1 MTYIKYR
8 SFDLISQV
16 VYRCFM
22 NLKRQEILQ
31 AARHLL
37 ISEGSRGFSMRKLAR
52 NLGMSLGNLQ
62 YHFPTPVD
70 VLEGLLAADIEGYR
84 QVFESLRRGNLSGRD
99 LLFQVLL
106 RALSDAGHQDEIAV
120 FRALFSFNEP
130 EIGAALQ
137 RYYQELYT
145 LLETG
150 LAQLAAAP
158 GAAPAEGPAPPA
170 EAVRRAAS
178 LLFPYLDG
186 FETTR
191 GYLPLNPREIAEML
205 TDLVQGILAGS
216 EEEAPHP
223 WV

>member
-1 MTYIKYR
+1 
-8 SFDLISQV
+8 
-16 VYRCFM
+16 M
-22 NLKRQEILQ
+22 NLKQQEILQ

-37 ISEGSRGFSMRKLAR
+37 ISEGSPGFSMRKLAR
-52 NLGMSLGNLQ
+52 NLEMSLGNLQ
-62 YHFPTPVD
+62 YHFPTRVD
-70 VLEGLLAADIEGYR
+70 VLEGLLAADVEGYR
-84 QVFESLRRGNLSGRD
+84 QVFESLRRGNRSGRD

-137 RYYQELYT
+137 RYYRELYT

-150 LAQLAAAP
+150 LAQLTAAP
-158 GAAPAEGPAPPA
+158 GAVPAEDPAHPTA
-170 EAVRRAAS
+170 AVRRAAS

-191 GYLPLNPREIAEML
+191 GYLPLNPGEIAEML
-205 TDLVQGILAGS
+205 TDVVLGILGDS
-216 EEEAPHP
+216 EEETPHP